1 MNTLSKK
8 FGAILVVTALMLTGC
23 GGGSSGGGTP
33 PPTPQPPPDDTGG
46 ITRTGVAFAVGP
58 VTGFGSVIVNGVRYE
73 TDANTSFSDDDQDIQ
88 ETELEVGDMVLVTGT
103 IEDDNTT
110 ATATSV
116 EVEDTVEG
124 PVTSVNAAEANFVV
138 LGQIVQVGPDTS
150 VDDNCPA
157 TLDELLNDPPVAGVE
172 VAGPYTVNAAGDT
185 VIAATRFECKA
196 ILDEFEINGVVSGHN
211 GTDTFMINDLE
222 VDYSTAGMIQDF
234 PGGVISD
241 DDPVEVTGT
250 VFDDSVVPPVLTAT
264 KVEFKGNRLQGAEG
278 DHLEVEGFI
287 TRFVSATDFDVIG
300 IPVTTI
306 PGTTVYEGGSA
317 TDLGMNLKVEVEG
330 EYNDSNVLVA
340 TKVDIKSSTAVRV
353 TGAVDSV
360 AGNAFVVLGIT
371 VNTDSLTTRFE
382 DKYLDVDPFDIGDLA
397 MNDYVEAR
405 GQELPVGQITA
416 SIVERDD
423 PDPRTEL
430 RGFVEPSGVNQP
442 NLTVFGVTI
451 VTDGTTVFKDSN
463 EVVFADPNDFWAAVG
478 EGSLIDVKGTET
490 GVQTLQA
497 EEVELEME

>member
-1 MNTLSKK
+1 MITFPNKTS
-8 FGAILVVTALMLTGC
+8 AILALATLIIAGC

-33 PPTPQPPPDDTGG
+33 PPSQTPPPDTGG
-46 ITRTGVAFAVGP
+46 ITRTGVAIAVGP

-73 TDANTSFSDDDQDIQ
+73 TDANTSFSDDGQDVQ
-88 ETELEVGDMVLVTGT
+88 ETDLEVGDMVLVKGT
-103 IEDDNTT
+103 IEDDNST

-138 LGQIVQVGPDTS
+138 LGQIVQVGPETS

-157 TLDELLNDPPVAGVE
+157 TLDELLNNPPVAGVE
-172 VAGPYTVNAAGDT
+172 VAGPYTVNAVGDT

-196 ILDEFEINGVVSGHN
+196 ILDEFEINGVVSAHD
-211 GTDTFMINDLE
+211 GTEKFMINDLE

-234 PGGVISD
+234 PGGLINN

-250 VFDDSVVPPVLTAT
+250 VFDDSGVPPVLTAS

-278 DHLEVEGFI
+278 DHLEIEGFI
-287 TRFVSATDFDVIG
+287 TRFVSPTDFDVNR

-306 PGTTVYEGGSA
+306 PGTTVYEGGSDS
-317 TDLGMNLKVEVEG
+317 DLGRYLKVEVEG

-340 TKVDIKSSTAVRV
+340 TKVDIKPSTAVRV

-360 AGNAFVVLGIT
+360 AGNAFVILGIT
-371 VNTDSLTTRFE
+371 VNTDTLTTRFE
-382 DKYLDVDPFDIGDLA
+382 DKWLDVDPFNIGELA

-416 SIVERDD
+416 FLVERDD
-423 PDPRTEL
+423 PDTRTEL
-430 RGFVEPSGVNQP
+430 RGFVEPLGENRP

-451 VTDGTTVFKDSN
+451 VTDGNTVFKDSN
-463 EVVFADPNDFWAAVG
+463 EMVFANPDDFWAAVG
-478 EGSLIDVKGTET
+478 EGSLIDARGTET
-490 GVQTLQA
+490 DVQTLLA